1 MRAFSFSF
9 TLLILAAA
17 SLLSASGVSSSGCGR
32 KGAKGAL
39 EIVGDAAT
47 SPPTTTS
54 SSWSSLF
61 SKKKHHKHHKRRH
74 HHDNRS
80 PPWFCHDLQCPRYK
94 LLNESVGYETR
105 RLKATRWVSTDVE
118 AFSLA
123 LATTTGFQRLFAYIS
138 GANEEAKKIEM
149 TAPVL
154 THVFPGAGP
163 FCKSKYSVS
172 FFVGE
177 EGAEAPRPSSDDV
190 YVRDASPATVFV
202 ASKAG
207 FVVDD
212 YSVAALAASLR
223 DALERDGVE
232 PHPRHRGEEGFF
244 VAGYDPPFR
253 VSGRHTEVWMAA
265 SDPEEEG
272 EDDGGD
278 AGEREDDDGGYAG
291 EKEDGRVYTS

>member
-1 MRAFSFSF
+1 MRAFSFYF
-9 TLLILAAA
+9 ILLILAAA

-32 KGAKGAL
+32 KGAENAV

-47 SPPTTTS
+47 SPTT

-61 SKKKHHKHHKRRH
+61 SKKKHHKHHKRR

-94 LLNESVGYETR
+94 LLNESAGYETR
-105 RLKATRWVSTDVE
+105 KLKATRWVTTDVE

-138 GANEEAKKIEM
+138 GANEQAKKIEM

-154 THVFPGAGP
+154 THVSPGAGP

-177 EGAEAPRPSSDDV
+177 KGAEAPRPSSDDV
-190 YVRDASPATVFV
+190 YVRDASAVTVFV

-253 VSGRHTEVWMAA
+253 LSGRHTEVWMAA
-265 SDPEEEG
+265 SEEG
-272 EDDGGD
+272 DDGGY
-278 AGEREDDDGGYAG
+278 AGEEEDDGGYAG